1 MSFESFRRWPF
12 LVANPVNSPFQ
23 PANRYPGNQRMTSPT
38 KKSARTAQKAILKT
52 TADIRQ
58 AFLQFFE
65 VNAHT
70 RVASSSL
77 VPAED
82 PTLLFTN
89 AGMVQFKDVFLGA
102 DKRSYQRAV
111 TSQRC
116 LRAGGKHNDLDQ
128 VGYTARHHTFFEM
141 LGNFSFGDYFKSDAI
156 RLAWTL
162 LTEEFGLE
170 PDRLWVTVYQTDDEA
185 FAIWQDE
192 IGVPP
197 ERIIR
202 IGDKP
207 GGKPYESDNFWAMG
221 DTGPCGPCSEIFY
234 DHGPDVAGGPPGS
247 AEEDGDRFIEIWN
260 LVFMQF
266 DRSSDG
272 ALTPLPKPCVDT
284 GMGLERIS
292 AVLQGVHSNYQIDL
306 FQALIKIAAKLT
318 NCSDPNNKSLN
329 VIADH
334 IRACAFLVADGILPS
349 RDGRGYVLRRI
360 IRRAIRHGYMLGQQ
374 RAFFHKMVPVL
385 VEQMG
390 TAYPELKTK
399 SDQIEQVLLD
409 EEIRFS
415 KTLEAG
421 MNILEGVMADAKG
434 SIDGATAFLLYDTY
448 GFPLDLTQDI
458 ARERNLTVD
467 LPGFEAEMQ
476 QQQERGRASSQFGN
490 RAAISAEA
498 ISGLEATKFL
508 GYEQLEISETRV
520 AAIVVAGET
529 VDRLDAGSEAV
540 IFLEQTPFYAESGGQ
555 VGDTGVLLAP
565 GLEFVVQDTIKLGG
579 VFHGH
584 AGKLESGSLVAGQSV
599 SAQVNAER
607 RQAIVLHHSA
617 THLMHAALQHVL
629 GKHVEQRGSLV
640 APDHARFDFTHPQAV
655 SAEELAEIERL
666 VNREIRRNPDSSVE
680 VMSFDDA
687 LKTGA
692 TALFGEKYGDRVR
705 VLKFGDFSI
714 ELCGGTHVHRVGD
727 IGQFKIVEE
736 SAIASGI
743 RRIVAVAGEAAVS
756 RVQSMEE
763 QLRQA
768 AGTLKVAPADINE
781 RLLQMLDRSR
791 QLEKEV
797 DELKARIAQSG
808 SADLVSQA
816 VDVKGTK
823 VLSVEIKDADAQALR
838 ATADS
843 LKDRLGS
850 AIIVI
855 GSCEAE
861 KVRLA
866 AAVSADLVS
875 RIRAGNLVNFVAQQV
890 GGKGGGRPDFAQAGG
905 TQPEN
910 LSTALA
916 SVAAWVGDHL

>member
-1 MSFESFRRWPF
+1 
-12 LVANPVNSPFQ
+12 
-23 PANRYPGNQRMTSPT
+23 MTSPT
-38 KKSARTAQKAILKT
+38 KKSANKT

-58 AFLQFFE
+58 AFLNFFE
-65 VNAHT
+65 DNAHT
-70 RVASSSL
+70 LVTSSSL

-141 LGNFSFGDYFKSDAI
+141 LGNFSFGDYFKQEAI
-156 RLAWTL
+156 RLAWRL
-162 LTEEFGLE
+162 LTQEFGLE

-185 FAIWQDE
+185 YAIWQNE
-192 IGVPP
+192 IGVPV

-202 IGDKP
+202 IGDKV
-207 GGKPYESDNFWAMG
+207 GGKPFESDNFWAMG

-234 DHGPDVAGGPPGS
+234 DHGPAVAGGPPGS
-247 AEEDGDRFIEIWN
+247 ADEDGDRFIEIWN

-266 DRSSDG
+266 DRSNDG
-272 ALTPLPKPCVDT
+272 TLVPLPKPCVDT
-284 GMGLERIS
+284 GMGLERIT
-292 AVLQGVHSNYQIDL
+292 AVLQCVHSNYQIDL
-306 FQALIKIAAKLT
+306 FQALIKVAAKLT
-318 NCSDPNNKSLN
+318 DCTDLNNKSLN

-334 IRACAFLVADGILPS
+334 IRACSFLVADGVLPA

-374 RAFFHKMVPVL
+374 GTFFHKMVPVL

-399 SDQIEQVLLD
+399 SEHIQQVLLD

-421 MNILEGVMADAKG
+421 LNILEGVMADAKG
-434 SIDGATAFLLYDTY
+434 SIDGAIAFLLYDTY

-467 LPGFEAEMQ
+467 LASFEAEMQ
-476 QQQERGRASSQFGN
+476 QQQERGRASSQFGM

-498 ISGLEATKFL
+498 ISGLNPTQFL
-508 GYEQLEISETRV
+508 GYEQLEVNETRV
-520 AAIVVAGET
+520 AAILVAGDS
-529 VDRLDAGSEAV
+529 VDSLEAGSEAV
-540 IFLEQTPFYAESGGQ
+540 VFLEQTPFYAESGGQ

-565 GLEFVVQDTIKLGG
+565 GLRFVVQDTIKLGG
-579 VFHGH
+579 VFYGH
-584 AGKLESGSLVAGQSV
+584 AGWIESGSLKTGQSV
-599 SAQVNAER
+599 SAQVDAER

-617 THLMHAALQHVL
+617 THLLHAALKQVL
-629 GKHVEQRGSLV
+629 GNHVEQRGSLV

-655 SAEELAEIERL
+655 SAAELAEIERL
-666 VNREIRRNPDSSVE
+666 VNREIRRNPDASVE

-705 VLKFGDFSI
+705 VLQFGDFSI
-714 ELCGGTHVHRVGD
+714 ELCGGTHVRRVGD
-727 IGQFKIVEE
+727 IGQFKIIEE

-743 RRIVAVAGEAAVS
+743 RRIVAVAGEAAVAE
-756 RVQSMEE
+756 VQSMEN
-763 QLRQA
+763 QLRKA
-768 AGTLKVAPADINE
+768 AGTLKVAPSDVND

-797 DELKARIAQSG
+797 EELKARAAVSG
-808 SADLVSQA
+808 SLELVSQA
-816 VDVKGTK
+816 VDIKGIK
-823 VLSVEIKDADAQALR
+823 VLSVEIKDADPQALR

-843 LKDRLGS
+843 LKEKLGS

-855 GSCEAE
+855 GSCDAD

-866 AAVSADLVS
+866 AAVSPDLVA

-916 SVAAWVGDHL
+916 SVSAWVDDIL

>member
-1 MSFESFRRWPF
+1 
-12 LVANPVNSPFQ
+12 
-23 PANRYPGNQRMTSPT
+23 MTSPIE
-38 KKSARTAQKAILKT
+38 KSAKKVQKTALKT

-58 AFLQFFE
+58 AFLKFFE
-65 VNAHT
+65 DNAHT
-70 RVASSSL
+70 CVASSSL
-77 VPAED
+77 VPADD

-141 LGNFSFGDYFKSDAI
+141 LGNFSFGDYFKPEAI
-156 RLAWTL
+156 RLAWNL
-162 LTEEFGLE
+162 LTKEFGLE
-170 PDRLWVTVYQTDDEA
+170 PERLWVTVYQTDGEA
-185 FAIWQDE
+185 YGIWQNE
-192 IGVPP
+192 IGVPVK
-197 ERIIR
+197 RIIR
-202 IGDKP
+202 IGDKA
-207 GGKPYESDNFWAMG
+207 GGKPFESDNFWAMG

-266 DRSSDG
+266 DRSSD
-272 ALTPLPKPCVDT
+272 ATLVPLPKPCVDT

-306 FQALIKIAAKLT
+306 FQALIKVAGKLT

-374 RAFFHKMVPVL
+374 QAFFHKMIPVL

-390 TAYPELKTK
+390 AAYPDLKAK
-399 SDQIEQVLLD
+399 SDQIGQVLLD

-421 MNILEGVMADAKG
+421 MNILEGVMAEAKG

-490 RAAISAEA
+490 RTAISAEV

-520 AAIVVAGET
+520 AAIVVAGKT
-529 VDRLDAGSEAV
+529 VDRLDAGLEAV

-565 GLEFVVQDTIKLGG
+565 GLKFVVQDTIKLGG

-584 AGKLESGSLVAGQSV
+584 AGLLESGSLKTGQSV
-599 SAQVNAER
+599 AAQVDAER

-617 THLMHAALQHVL
+617 THLLHAALQQVL

-640 APDHARFDFTHPQAV
+640 APDHARFDFT
-655 SAEELAEIERL
+655 
-666 VNREIRRNPDSSVE
+666 
-680 VMSFDDA
+680 
-687 LKTGA
+687 
-692 TALFGEKYGDRVR
+692 
-705 VLKFGDFSI
+705 
-714 ELCGGTHVHRVGD
+714 
-727 IGQFKIVEE
+727 
-736 SAIASGI
+736 
-743 RRIVAVAGEAAVS
+743 
-756 RVQSMEE
+756 
-763 QLRQA
+763 
-768 AGTLKVAPADINE
+768 
-781 RLLQMLDRSR
+781 
-791 QLEKEV
+791 
-797 DELKARIAQSG
+797 
-808 SADLVSQA
+808 
-816 VDVKGTK
+816 
-823 VLSVEIKDADAQALR
+823 
-838 ATADS
+838 
-843 LKDRLGS
+843 
-850 AIIVI
+850 
-855 GSCEAE
+855 
-861 KVRLA
+861 
-866 AAVSADLVS
+866 
-875 RIRAGNLVNFVAQQV
+875 
-890 GGKGGGRPDFAQAGG
+890 
-905 TQPEN
+905 
-910 LSTALA
+910 
-916 SVAAWVGDHL
+916 